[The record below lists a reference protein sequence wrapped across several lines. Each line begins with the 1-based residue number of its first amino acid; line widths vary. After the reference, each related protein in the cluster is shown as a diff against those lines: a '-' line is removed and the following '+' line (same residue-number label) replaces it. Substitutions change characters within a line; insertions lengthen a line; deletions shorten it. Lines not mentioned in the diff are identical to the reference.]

1 MWRPW
6 TNKIWMDMMYI
17 ALEKNIEEV
26 LINFAS
32 SFVSISCLGLEWKY
46 MHKDC
51 MWLQPTYSMNKK

>member
-1 MWRPW
+1 
-6 TNKIWMDMMYI
+6 MMYI
-17 ALEKNIEEV
+17 VLEKNIEEV

-51 MWLQPTYSMNKK
+51 M